1 MRVFVTGA
9 SGWIGSA
16 VVPELRN
23 AGHDVVGLAR
33 SDASAASIAAAGA
46 EVLRGDLDDLDALRK
61 GAASADAVVHLAFIH
76 NFEDFAASVRA
87 DKLAIDVF
95 GEVLEGTGRPFL
107 IASGVAAMAAG
118 PVRTERDPFD
128 PGFPRAAAAE
138 ATLAMADRGVRSC
151 VVRFA
156 PTVHGDGDHGFVARL
171 VTIARQQ
178 GVSAYIGDGANRW
191 PAVHR
196 SDAGRLVRLALDRA
210 PAGSIVHAVAEEGV
224 PIRTVAEVIGR
235 HLEVPVVPVP
245 PEQAAEHFGWLGMF
259 LAMDAPSSNA
269 LTRELLGWGPTG
281 PGLVEDLEQG
291 HYFDAREGAD
301 LPA

>member
-16 VVPELRN
+16 VVPELRA

-33 SDASAASIAAAGA
+33 SDASAEAIAAAGA
-46 EVLRGDLDDLDALRK
+46 EVLRGDLDDLDTLRK
-61 GAASADAVVHLAFIH
+61 GAASSDAVVHLAFIH
-76 NFEDFAASVRA
+76 DFDDFAACVRA
-87 DKLAIDVF
+87 DKLAIDAF
-95 GEVLEGTGRPFL
+95 GEVLDGSGRPFL
-107 IASGVAAMAAG
+107 IASGVAAVPAG
-118 PVRTERDPFD
+118 PLRTERDPFD

-138 ATLAMADRGVRSC
+138 ATLAMVGRGVRSC

-171 VTIARQQ
+171 VTIARDR
-178 GVSAYIGDGANRW
+178 GVSGYSGEGANRW

-224 PIRTVAEVIGR
+224 PIRTIAEVIGR
-235 HLEVPVVPVP
+235 HLRVPVVAVP
-245 PEQAAEHFGWLGMF
+245 PERAAGHFGWLGGF
-259 LAMDAPSSNA
+259 LSMDAPSSNA
-269 LTRELLGWGPTG
+269 LTRELLGWEPTG

-291 HYFDAREGAD
+291 HYFDVPEGAD